1 MSNDATITI
10 TITIDQT
17 LGELVAELPARARVF
32 ERHGLDYCCHGRR
45 SLADAAAA
53 ADLDA
58 DALLVE
64 LASVVDTTYAEVDAL
79 DAAALIEHILRTH
92 HAYLHEELPALRALA
107 DKVNTEH
114 SCRHPELAEVARLVH
129 ALADDL
135 GPHMAKEERV
145 LFPAI
150 ARQATEAGGAG
161 MPLDPPIRVMM
172 AEHATVGAL
181 LEDLRA
187 ATHHYEVPADG
198 CASYSVL
205 YARLADLE
213 ADTFRHVHL
222 ESNVLFPQALN
233 MA

>member
-1 MSNDATITI
+1 MPNDATITL
-10 TITIDQT
+10 DHT

-32 ERHGLDYCCHGRR
+32 ERHGLDYCCHGQR

-58 DALLVE
+58 NALAVE
-64 LASVVDTTYAEVDAL
+64 LASVVDTSGAEVDAL
-79 DAAALIEHILRTH
+79 EPGALVEHILRTH

-107 DKVNTEH
+107 DKVNSVH
-114 SCRHPELAEVARLVH
+114 SCRHPELTEVARLVH

-135 GPHMAKEERV
+135 GPHMAKEEQV

-150 ARQATEAGGAG
+150 TRQSTQAGGAG
-161 MPLDPPIRVMM
+161 MPLAPPIAVMM
-172 AEHATVGAL
+172 AEHTTVGAL
-181 LEDLRA
+181 LEALRSTA
-187 ATHHYEVPADG
+187 HGYKVPADG
-198 CASYSVL
+198 CASYHGL

-222 ESNVLFPQALN
+222 ENNVLFPQVLN
-233 MA
+233 TA